1 MEKNRRLRF
10 QLDRLSLQ
18 TIYFSFIRP
27 ILEYGDITWDNIHEY
42 QKEELD
48 KIQNEAARIVTGCTK
63 LVSIVDLI
71 RESGWETLRERRN
84 KHKLTLLFKMVNGL
98 VPNYLCSLVPTT
110 IGSNSTYNLRNSND
124 LSTIACKTNLYM
136 KSFLPSTL
144 EVWNSLPQST
154 RETDSLSS
162 FKRILDKDKPI
173 PNKLFFMEKEDCR
186 FYMLVLGITVVT

>member
-1 MEKNRRLRF
+1 
-10 QLDRLSLQ
+10 
-18 TIYFSFIRP
+18 
-27 ILEYGDITWDNIHEY
+27 
-42 QKEELD
+42 
-48 KIQNEAARIVTGCTK
+48 
-63 LVSIVDLI
+63 
-71 RESGWETLRERRN
+71 
-84 KHKLTLLFKMVNGL
+84 MVNGL

-124 LSTIACKTNLYM
+124 LLNNACKTNLYM
-136 KSFLPSTL
+136 KSFLPSTI
-144 EVWNSLPQST
+144 EVWNSLQQST